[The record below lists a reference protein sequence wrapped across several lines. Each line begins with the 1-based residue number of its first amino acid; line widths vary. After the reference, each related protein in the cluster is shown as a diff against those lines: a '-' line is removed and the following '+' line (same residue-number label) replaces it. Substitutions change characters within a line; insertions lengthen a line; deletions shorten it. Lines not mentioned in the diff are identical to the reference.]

1 MDSKHLVVLNQL
13 YHEYKVLLGEKKDDP
28 SREQVSNQ
36 FKQKFLAKFADLE
49 PTDMIRLCYQ
59 YFSGLLSSSSQ
70 TEKNLFFDYNLLMFD
85 VISSKLVRKPR
96 ILDVWF
102 SPSEENKKRLIK
114 AFTQAQREIL
124 FYFIPFSDKDIA
136 QTVINLTA
144 KNNITMNAVVE
155 ECQNNSIFLNL
166 VKERMEIRY
175 AKESC
180 NESYIIIDKRIVIN
194 GFLKWEEKENLT
206 KHMTLLENESLAR
219 AFCENFAKYWQKLE
233 VINKKMEKNNNK
245 QHNESF
251 TNNKDKKKSL
261 PKKYSRMPL
270 SKLKKIR
277 QKMRKIQKKNKSNS
291 KKIGLSQKKIEKPKK
306 GGGMIHGLFGFVR
319 KIFR

>member
-59 YFSGLLSSSSQ
+59 YFSGLLSASSQ
-70 TEKNLFFDYNLLMFD
+70 TEKTLFFDYNLLMFD

-144 KNNITMNAVVE
+144 KNNIAMNAIVE
-155 ECQNNSIFLNL
+155 ECQNNSIFVNL

-194 GFLKWEEKENLT
+194 GFLKWDDQENMT

-233 VINKKMEKNNNK
+233 VINKNIEKNNK
-245 QHNESF
+245 KHDESF
-251 TNNKDKKKSL
+251 INNKDKKKSL
-261 PKKYSRMPL
+261 PKKYSRMTL

-277 QKMRKIQKKNKSNS
+277 RKMRKLQKKNKRNS
-291 KKIGLSQKKIEKPKK
+291 KRNGLSKKKIEKPKK